1 MTEWDKLTWEDIRDF
16 CSNNES
22 VVFLPVGSTEQHGPH
37 LPVGLDYIIADHI
50 SHEAVSRL
58 KEQGIKALKLPAVP
72 YGLSVMWASYP
83 GTITI
88 TTETFIGL
96 IKDVISSVISAGCR
110 NIIIVN
116 GHAGNSDG
124 LRVAARDIVEEIKD
138 GSVAVVTLWELC
150 GDMINELFETKF
162 FHADEV
168 ETSIALALGLKIREI
183 PQNPQAPHRRY
194 SEKWHS
200 LDLEK
205 RPKAYV
211 YRPESIT
218 MHGDGAFGSPWLA
231 TSEKG
236 RKLLD
241 CMIFRLTDLAV
252 DLIKG
257 NV

>member
-1 MTEWDKLTWEDIRDF
+1 MTEWDKLTWKEIKDF
-16 CSNNES
+16 CSNKNS

-37 LPVGLDYIIADHI
+37 LPVGLDYIIADHV
-50 SHEAVSRL
+50 SREAASRL
-58 KEQGIKALKLPAVP
+58 KEQGVAVLKLPPVP

-96 IKDVISSVISAGCR
+96 VKDIVSSVVSSGCR

-124 LRVAARDIVEEIKD
+124 LRVAARDAVETIKS
-138 GSVAVVTLWELC
+138 GTIAVVTLWELC
-150 GDMINELFETKF
+150 GDLINDLFETKF

-168 ETSIALALGLKIREI
+168 ETSVALALGFNIREI
-183 PQNPQAPHRRY
+183 PQNPQVPHRRY

-205 RPKAYV
+205 RPKVYV
-211 YRPESIT
+211 YRPEST
-218 MHGDGAFGSPWLA
+218 ALHGDGAYGSPYLA

-236 RKLLD
+236 KTLLD
-241 CMIFRLTDLAV
+241 CMISKLTDLAA
-252 DLIKG
+252 DLIKER
-257 NV
+257 V